1 MGLEVDYINRDRDL
15 VEQAKQ
21 ANQLAQYQL
30 YQKYAKAMFNVSHR
44 MMNNF
49 EEAEDVLQ
57 DAFIDIFRRLHTFRY
72 ESSIGSWIKSIVIN
86 KCINAL
92 KKRKIDMFLSEDVMK
107 YEKIDEQNMN
117 DDQIS
122 YDVSQLRDQIGKLPE
137 GYRVI
142 FSLYTMEG
150 YDHEEISQILNISV
164 STSKTQYMRAK
175 NRIRESIKSQQ

>member
-1 MGLEVDYINRDRDL
+1 
-15 VEQAKQ
+15 
-21 ANQLAQYQL
+21 
-30 YQKYAKAMFNVSHR
+30 
-44 MMNNF
+44 
-49 EEAEDVLQ
+49 
-57 DAFIDIFRRLHTFRY
+57 
-72 ESSIGSWIKSIVIN
+72 
-86 KCINAL
+86 
-92 KKRKIDMFLSEDVMK
+92 
-107 YEKIDEQNMN
+107 
-117 DDQIS
+117 IS